1 MSVQKDLNG
10 DPLPEH
16 IRGRD
21 HLTMVQPPNPSSLSA
36 DADRSECWC
45 LLCAN
50 RITVGSGE
58 WGHGQGCQHHQEF
71 DSDEEQPTPKTVS
84 TSNDQTTLSGI
95 TAVSHE
101 EGSDE

>member
-1 MSVQKDLNG
+1 MSIQRDLNG

-58 WGHGQGCQHHQEF
+58 WGHDSECQHHERFEDEPSETEF
-71 DSDEEQPTPKTVS
+71 VAADSD
-84 TSNDQTTLSGI
+84 QTQIARTGREVD
-95 TAVSHE
+95 A
-101 EGSDE
+101 DE

>member
-36 DADRSECWC
+36 DPDRSECWC
-45 LLCAN
+45 LICAN

-58 WGHGQGCQHHQEF
+58 WGHGPACEHHERFDADAEPSSTQF
-71 DSDEEQPTPKTVS
+71 VADSD
-84 TSNDQTTLSGI
+84 QTEIARTGGGVQE
-95 TAVSHE
+95 AD
-101 EGSDE
+101 DE